1 MAHMSKNIRVEWVDV
16 DGGGAAHH
24 SMASIWAERVEH
36 SLLRELQLPPD
47 RFPRRRVE
55 VDFHRALRF
64 GDCFTL
70 SLEIAQV
77 GATSV
82 VYLWFARM
90 CGAVYFSGRTV
101 TVFVDDEGRSRPV
114 PGALRSKVGSPLS

>member
-1 MAHMSKNIRVEWVDV
+1 MAHMTRDIRVEWVDV

-24 SMASIWAERVEH
+24 SMASVWAERVEH

-70 SLEIAQV
+70 SLQISQV

-82 VYLWFARM
+82 VYLWSARI
-90 CGAVYFSGRTV
+90 CDEVFFSGRTV
-101 TVFVDDEGRSRPV
+101 AVFVDYEGRSRPV
-114 PGALRSKVGSPLS
+114 PDSLRSKVDSPRI